1 MNELL
6 IRSTTREP
14 KSHWLTSKY
23 LEEDTQPITKA
34 YKDTSKKLKGL
45 KWLLELYNVTEPRIE
60 EQAVTH
66 LGKRV
71 NK

>member
-6 IRSTTREP
+6 IRSMTREP

-23 LEEDTQPITKA
+23 LEKDTQLTTKA

-45 KWLLELYNVTEPRIE
+45 NFVKVKSNGLDGILNL
-60 EQAVTH
+60 
-66 LGKRV
+66 
-71 NK
+71 

>member
-34 YKDTSKKLKGL
+34 YKDTSKKLKDLNFVKIKSNGFDGIL
-45 KWLLELYNVTEPRIE
+45 NL
-60 EQAVTH
+60 
-66 LGKRV
+66 
-71 NK
+71 

>member
-45 KWLLELYNVTEPRIE
+45 NFVKVKSNGLDGILNLWLWEIFTQI
-60 EQAVTH
+60 
-66 LGKRV
+66 
-71 NK
+71 